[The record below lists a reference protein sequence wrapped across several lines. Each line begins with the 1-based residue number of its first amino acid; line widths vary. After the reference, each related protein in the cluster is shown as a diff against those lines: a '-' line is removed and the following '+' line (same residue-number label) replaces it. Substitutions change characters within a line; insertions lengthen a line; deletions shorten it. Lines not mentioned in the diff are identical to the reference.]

1 MKCDKL
7 ILFLMLIFILG
18 SCQVKELTTQEINSQ
33 LPKNFRTNVSLDS
46 TKLIKWRDLI
56 FDKNLATLIDSAL
69 ANNFDLQIALQK
81 IEVSRASVQFNK
93 GVRLPEL
100 GASASAGIRKFGE
113 YTMDG
118 VGNYDTQFSPNLN
131 DKQRVPNPLP
141 DYYVGIQA
149 SWEIDLW
156 GKLKNKKK
164 SAAARFIASQH
175 GKDLVVT
182 NLVAEI
188 SSAYFELLA
197 LENEIKILENN
208 ISIQEEALNI
218 VTIQKQ
224 TGVANE
230 LAVELMR
237 AQLLNSKSI
246 LTEVKQLLIESESKI
261 NFLSGVYPTPVLRD
275 STFNLEGIINSIN
288 EGIPSSILQN
298 RPDIRQAEMELIA
311 TNADLKSAKAAFY
324 PSFNINA
331 FLGLQS
337 FNALL
342 LLEAPASLAYNA
354 LGGLTAPLLNR
365 RKLKADLMNAK
376 AEQMQAYINYEKNVV
391 NAFIEVYN
399 ALIKLENTKNMYSI
413 KLEETEVLKQS
424 IYTSS
429 ELYKAGRATYME
441 ILIAQKNALLAQIE
455 LNELKKRQGIAIINL
470 YRALGGGWE

>member
-7 ILFLMLIFILG
+7 ILFLVLIFILG

-33 LPKNFRTNVSLDS
+33 LPKNFRTNVSSDS

-118 VGNYDTQFSPNLN
+118 VGNYDTQFSSNLN

-175 GKDLVVT
+175 EKDLVVT

-237 AQLLNSKSI
+237 AQLLNSKGI
-246 LTEVKQLLIESESKI
+246 LLQVKQMLIESESKI
-261 NFLSGVYPTPVLRD
+261 NFLCGVYPRNVLRD
-275 STFNLEGIINSIN
+275 TTLKLENIINSIN

>member
-1 MKCDKL
+1 M
-7 ILFLMLIFILG
+7 IIFILG

-33 LPKNFRTNVSLDS
+33 LPKNFRTNVSSDS
-46 TKLIKWRDLI
+46 TKLIKWRDFI

-100 GASASAGIRKFGE
+100 WASASAGIRKFGE

-141 DYYVGIQA
+141 DYYVGVQA

-218 VTIQKQ
+218 ISIQKQ

-237 AQLLNSKSI
+237 AQLLNSKGI
-246 LTEVKQLLIESESKI
+246 LLQVKQMLIESESKI
-261 NFLSGVYPTPVLRD
+261 NFLCGVYPRNVLRD
-275 STFNLEGIINSIN
+275 TTLKLENIINSIN
-288 EGIPSSILQN
+288 EGIPLSILQN

-324 PSFNINA
+324 PSFNISA

-342 LLEAPASLAYNA
+342 LFEAPASIAYNA

-376 AEQMQAYINYEKNVV
+376 AEQIQAYINYEKNVV
-391 NAFIEVYN
+391 NAFVEVYN
-399 ALIKLENTKNMYSI
+399 SLNKLENTKNMYSI

-441 ILIAQKNALLAQIE
+441 ILIAQKNALQSQIE
-455 LNELKKRQGIAIINL
+455 LNELKKRQGIAIIDL
-470 YRALGGGWE
+470 YRSLGGGWE

>member
-1 MKCDKL
+1 
-7 ILFLMLIFILG
+7 MLIFILG

-33 LPKNFRTNVSLDS
+33 LPKNFRTNVSSDS

-141 DYYVGIQA
+141 DYYVGVQA

-218 VTIQKQ
+218 ISIQKQ

-237 AQLLNSKSI
+237 AQLLNSKGI
-246 LTEVKQLLIESESKI
+246 LLQVKQMLIESESKI
-261 NFLSGVYPTPVLRD
+261 NFLCGVYPRNVLRD
-275 STFNLEGIINSIN
+275 TTLKLENIINSIN

-324 PSFNINA
+324 PSFNISA

-342 LLEAPASLAYNA
+342 LLEAPASIAYNA

-376 AEQMQAYINYEKNVV
+376 AEQIQAYINYEKNVV
-391 NAFIEVYN
+391 YAFIEVYN
-399 ALIKLENTKNMYSI
+399 SLNKLENTKNMYSI

-441 ILIAQKNALLAQIE
+441 ILIAQKNALQSQIE
-455 LNELKKRQGIAIINL
+455 LNELKKRQGIAIIDL
-470 YRALGGGWE
+470 YRSLGGGWE